1 MSRFLVVFLYFV
13 KTPNQEGQDPKG
25 RPERSHSYTASQF
38 SSICSRI
45 SRILNSC
52 IGFIFYLSW
61 RGIFCLNFVPVDRLD
76 CACMYVMLARAC
88 ERVQCVCECSAHEC
102 SRPPSIAVRLVID
115 EFFKNEVRARFPR
128 DARF

>member
-25 RPERSHSYTASQF
+25 RPERSHSCTASQF
-38 SSICSRI
+38 FKHLFTHQSNFKFLHR
-45 SRILNSC
+45 
-52 IGFIFYLSW
+52 FHFYFSW
-61 RGIFCLNFVPVDRLD
+61 RGLFCLNFVPVDRLD

-88 ERVQCVCECSAHEC
+88 ERVKCVCECSAHEC